1 MMSMNQGPA
10 RSAEPGHFIGFSEM
24 TTTENLPQLTI
35 IYRSLSE
42 IIPHARNARTH
53 SDAQL
58 QQIAASITEFGWT
71 NPVLIDE
78 SGDLIAGHGRVMAAE
93 KLGLTDVPAIIL
105 TGLSAEQKQAYR
117 IADNKLAL
125 NAGWDT
131 ELLKQEFAELMDAH
145 FDISLTGFCLEE
157 VDELL
162 VEVETETIND
172 EDPYTAKIDTPVYE
186 PSETVPSV
194 SELYDENKTL
204 DLRVRIQ
211 AAELPPEVERFL
223 LSAAERH
230 TVFHFNKIAD
240 YYASASAEVQALFEE
255 SALVIIDYEKAIEH
269 GFVHLT
275 KKMVEIVH
283 GEGDEQ
289 RA

>member
-1 MMSMNQGPA
+1 
-10 RSAEPGHFIGFSEM
+10 M
-24 TTTENLPQLTI
+24 TTTENIPQLTI

-53 SDAQL
+53 SEAQV

-78 SGDLIAGHGRVMAAE
+78 FGDLIAGHGRVMAAE

-131 ELLKQEFAELMDAH
+131 ELLRLEFAELMDAK
-145 FDISLTGFCLEE
+145 FDLGLTGFSLGKI
-157 VDELL
+157 DELL
-162 VEVETETIND
+162 VDAETETLND
-172 EDPYTAKIDTPVYE
+172 DPYTAKIDTPVYE
-186 PSETVPSV
+186 PSETVPAV
-194 SELYDENKTL
+194 SELYDENKTR
-204 DLRVRIQ
+204 DLRERIQ
-211 AAELPPEVERFL
+211 AAELPPDVERFL

-240 YYASASAEVQALFEE
+240 YYASASAEVQGLFEE

-269 GFVHLT
+269 GFMHLT

-283 GEGDEQ
+283 GEEEEHV
-289 RA
+289 

>member
-24 TTTENLPQLTI
+24 TTETNNQQLEI
-35 IYRSLSE
+35 IYRSMNDLV
-42 IIPHARNARTH
+42 PYARNARTH
-53 SDAQL
+53 SKEQVK
-58 QQIAASITEFGWT
+58 QIAGSITEYGWT

-78 SGDLIAGHGRVMAAE
+78 CGDLIAGHGRVMAAE
-93 KLGLTDVPAIIL
+93 LLGLTDVPAIIL
-105 TGLSAEQKQAYR
+105 PGLSAVQKQAYR

-131 ELLKQEFAELMDAH
+131 ELLKLEFAELLDAQ
-145 FDISLTGFCLEE
+145 FDTGLTGFSLEE
-157 VDELL
+157 IDDLL
-162 VEVETETIND
+162 VEAETSTLND
-172 EDPYTAKIDTPVYE
+172 DDPYTAKIDTPVYE
-186 PSETVPSV
+186 PSETVPAV
-194 SELYDENKTL
+194 SELYDENKTQ
-204 DLRVRIQ
+204 DLRGRIE

-283 GEGDEQ
+283 GEGEEEH
-289 RA
+289 A